1 MLPKKKANLQC
12 KFCNKACK
20 SSEKAIQCDRCDTW
34 VHIKCYRSKDGD
46 EIPEEL
52 YDLYGKKMFAKYG
65 FEWSCGC
72 GEAGD
77 GAIPKLENEVNNL
90 ASKVNLILDE
100 VKTLNIKHQKLEE
113 SSTVISNATES
124 LLENQSKISWAEVAK
139 KGSKSD
145 KIITA
150 LANKVATSQFEKTQ
164 DRKERENNIM
174 IFNAKEAGDQK
185 DDITFFKKLCTETLG
200 FERSPDVKMKR
211 IGSKKANALK
221 SVDDEK
227 DQEEGEKS
235 QGDLKRPDEKEE
247 KEEKLKKPKLH
258 LRPIKVIFPTSWEKR
273 KFLTSLNKLK
283 DSPYEEL
290 HVAHDMNQEDRDRNK
305 ALLDEAYKRSEALE
319 KPCNFRYKV
328 RGPPWAQK
336 IVKVYQKNSS

>member
-185 DDITFFKKLCTETLG
+185 DDITFFKKLCNETLG
-200 FERSPDVKMKR
+200 FERTPDVKMKR
-211 IGSKKANALK
+211 IGLKKANA
-221 SVDDEK
+221 SEEVDDKK
-227 DQEEGEKS
+227 DGEGEES
-235 QGDLKRPDEKEE
+235 EEHKRPNDKQETEDQP
-247 KEEKLKKPKLH
+247 KKPKVH
-258 LRPIKVIFPTSWEKR
+258 SRPIKVTFPTSWEKR
-273 KFLTSLNKLK
+273 KFLTSLRKLK
-283 DSPYEEL
+283 DSPYEKL
-290 HVAHDMNQEDRDRNK
+290 HVAHDMSQEDRDRNK
-305 ALLDEAYKRSEALE
+305 ALLDEAYQLNQDLV
-319 KPCNFRYKV
+319 KPSNFRYKV

-336 IVKVYQKNSS
+336 IVKVYQKNSP